1 MLLRSVPAP
10 LLALLAPF
18 ALLAFTARALP
29 AAQQATVLPRPDPA
43 LQAAIRKVTAPRD
56 EADQASALAE
66 LRERAGPAHAAL
78 VPQLFLFS
86 FGANDTR
93 EGMALGVVLDALAV
107 PAGDVVRA
115 LVPLLESEDPAV
127 RAEVGNVLSEYEDR
141 SIERGPD
148 FGVYRPYLEGEPPVG
163 LVRHLFEVDPGAALL
178 ALARAQVREPT
189 ELRALVWAEHEIADV
204 VWKLRRGFRTGA
216 ELARTEPEALE
227 QLALLARHPRWWA
240 RLHAARTAADEPALR
255 TAVSLDELANDPHPL
270 VRATASAI
278 R

>member
-1 MLLRSVPAP
+1 MLLRSLPAT
-10 LLALLAPF
+10 LLALLVPA
-18 ALLAFTARALP
+18 ALP

-43 LQAAIRKVTAPRD
+43 LQAAIRRVTAPTD
-56 EADQASALAE
+56 EADQTEALAE

-86 FGANDTR
+86 FAASDTR
-93 EGMALGVVLDALAV
+93 EGMAMGVVLDALAV

-127 RAEVGNVLSEYEDR
+127 HAEVGNALSEYEDR
-141 SIERGPD
+141 SIERGAD
-148 FGVYRPYLEGEPPVG
+148 FGVYRPYLEGPERDVPAG
-163 LVRHLFEVDPGAALL
+163 LVRHLFSVDPGAALR
-178 ALARAQVREPT
+178 ALARAQVRDPA

-204 VWKLRRGFRTGA
+204 IWKLRHGFRTGA

-227 QLALLARHPRWWA
+227 QLALLARNRRWWA
-240 RLHAARTAADEPALR
+240 RLHAVRVAADEPALAA
-255 TAVSLDELANDPHPL
+255 AVPLAELVDDPHPL
-270 VRATASAI
+270 VREAASAK